1 MNRTLTLAV
10 MLLAFAG
17 SASATRSYSVQ
28 GIVLKVDQPRRTL
41 TISCQAVPNYME
53 AMVMPFAVRKTEDLK
68 NIAPGV
74 MVDFTLF
81 VDSDSSYIDQI
92 HIHEYQSLE
101 PDPLAARRL
110 KLLSAIAD
118 PSSQATTI
126 EIGQQVP
133 DFTLLDQNRQ
143 PVSLSQFS
151 GKVVAFTFMYTR
163 CPLPNFCY
171 RISNNF
177 GRIQKRFADRMGR
190 DVILL
195 SITFDPSH
203 DTPEAL
209 AKYGSIWKAD
219 PKSWHL
225 LTGSQSDIETL
236 AHALGMNY
244 WPDEGI
250 MSHSLHTVIV
260 DRRGELAA
268 NLEGNEF
275 TAEQL
280 GDLVQSVLDREPQFA
295 ARSVPSR

>member
-1 MNRTLTLAV
+1 MKQTLV
-10 MLLAFAG
+10 LLLLLVGFAG
-17 SASATRSYSVQ
+17 RLSATRSYSVQ
-28 GIVLKVDQPRRTL
+28 GIVLRVDQPRRIL

-53 AMVMPFAVRKTEDLK
+53 AMVMPFTVRQGQDLA

-74 MVDFTLF
+74 VVDFTLN
-81 VDSDSSYIDQI
+81 VNEDSSYIDQV
-92 HIHEYQSLE
+92 HLHEYQSLE

-110 KLLSAIAD
+110 KLLNSIAD
-118 PSSQATTI
+118 PSSQTRTI

-133 DFTLLDQNRQ
+133 NFILLDQTEQR
-143 PVSLSQFS
+143 VSLSQFS
-151 GKVVAFTFMYTR
+151 GKVVIFTFMYTR

-177 GRIQKRFADRMGR
+177 GRVQKRFADRMGR

-195 SITFDPSH
+195 SVTFDPAH

-225 LTGSQSDIETL
+225 LTGSQSDIEAL

-244 WPDEGI
+244 WPDEGV
-250 MSHSLHTVIV
+250 MSHSLHTVVV
-260 DRRGELAA
+260 DRHGNLAA

-275 TAEQL
+275 TADQL
-280 GDLVQSVLDREPQFA
+280 GDLVQSVLDREPLPATRNVQTK
-295 ARSVPSR
+295 